1 MVRRLG
7 ELENEVMTRLWQW
20 NRPVTVREV
29 LEDLLQERELAYTTV
44 MTVMDK
50 LFQKGWLRREQ
61 DGRAF
66 RYEPVSSRE
75 AYTAALMNDAWATS
89 DNPAAALVHFFG
101 MMSPEQQEALRD
113 ALRVAAPQS
122 AEHPSEEPA
131 EEPREEPAEQPA
143 EGAAEQ
149 PAGEAPSP
157 DPDIHGQ
164 PGG

>member
-1 MVRRLG
+1 MARRLG

-113 ALRVAAPQS
+113 ALRVVAPQPAEQSPEHPQEQVVEQS
-122 AEHPSEEPA
+122 AEQPSEEPG
-131 EEPREEPAEQPA
+131 PPAGDIPEQPQ
-143 EGAAEQ
+143 G
-149 PAGEAPSP
+149 
-157 DPDIHGQ
+157 
-164 PGG
+164 

>member
-1 MVRRLG
+1 MVRQLG
-7 ELENEVMTRLWQW
+7 ELENEVMTRVWQW

-29 LEDLLQERELAYTTV
+29 LADLVRERELAYTTV

-50 LFQKGWLRREQ
+50 LFQKGLLRREQ

-101 MMSPEQQEALRD
+101 MMSPEQQDALRD
-113 ALRVAAPQS
+113 ALRVSAPPS
-122 AEHPSEEPA
+122 VGHLPEHAPEDGT
-131 EEPREEPAEQPA
+131 
-143 EGAAEQ
+143 GAL
-149 PAGEAPSP
+149 PAGEIGSRSEPP
-157 DPDIHGQ
+157 PR
-164 PGG
+164 